1 MFRVEGLCFRARMW
15 PAEIAGHI
23 DSDRQV
29 GECWITSFS
38 SVSMRFYGFSSCG
51 CCVEVVVN
59 MIHDQ
64 TLALSGFKGF
74 LCMGLAIRSL

>member
-1 MFRVEGLCFRARMW
+1 MLD
-15 PAEIAGHI
+15 HI
-23 DSDRQV
+23 IFFGV
-29 GECWITSFS
+29 HEMLWV
-38 SVSMRFYGFSSCG
+38 SVLVDAVF
-51 CCVEVVVN
+51 EVVVN